1 MKTKYIRRGLKRIFF
16 KFILQLLLLLKNDLL
31 IRYLHEYAN
40 TIYFLIHFISSL
52 IKYKQR

>member
-1 MKTKYIRRGLKRIFF
+1 MKTKYIRRGLKRIFL
-16 KFILQLLLLLKNDLL
+16 KFILQLPLLLRKDLL
-31 IRYLHEYAN
+31 KRYLQEYAN